1 MNAGINP
8 ERLLKVLLGPII
20 SEKAALAADRSAQYV
35 FKVEPTA
42 TKREIG
48 QAVELLFEVKVDSV
62 QVLNVKGKAKRFGA
76 RLGKRSDWRKA
87 YVRLAP
93 GNDIDFGGG
102 A

>member
-1 MNAGINP
+1 MNAGINQ
-8 ERLLKVLLGPII
+8 ERLMKVLLGPII
-20 SEKAALAADRSAQYV
+20 SEKSARAADQAGQYT
-35 FKVEPTA
+35 FKVETTA

-76 RLGKRSDWRKA
+76 RLGKRPGWRKA

-93 GNDIDFGGG
+93 GDDIDFGGG